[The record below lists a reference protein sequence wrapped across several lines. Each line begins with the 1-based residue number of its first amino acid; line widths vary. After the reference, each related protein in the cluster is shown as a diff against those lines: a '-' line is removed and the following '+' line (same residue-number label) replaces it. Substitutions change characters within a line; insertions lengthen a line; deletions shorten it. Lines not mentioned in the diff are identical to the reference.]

1 MKKLLLLILFFVAG
15 LQMAQAQIP
24 DGSIAPDFTGVD
36 INGESHNLYSLLN
49 AGKHVY
55 IDVSATWC
63 GPCWNYHNSHA
74 LRDLW
79 ETHGPPGTD
88 EAFVMFIEGDAATNT
103 ACLYGPSGC
112 VGGTQGDW
120 VSGTPYPIIDDA
132 SIAGLYQIAY
142 FPTIFYICPIDKKV
156 YEAGQLP
163 ATSLWN
169 FRTSHCAPPP
179 ITYSI
184 DLQRNVKCFGTS
196 TGAINITP
204 GGGLNGSFTYLW
216 SNGATTQDLNNI
228 PAGNYTVTITRG
240 NQTAVSDP
248 ITIEQPSQPLS
259 AEVVNF
265 IQVGCNG
272 LTGSITAT
280 GVGGWESSYAYSWS
294 NGGGTETAI
303 GLNAGTYTCTVT
315 DAEGC
320 TSTVSQTLAAPTYP
334 TAAIANPPAIDCA
347 HLTIQ
352 LDGTSSSS
360 GDEYS
365 YLWFATN
372 GGHIVSG
379 GNTLTPTVD
388 SAGNYTLRVT
398 NITTTCAS
406 FATRSV
412 SLNISYP
419 DANAGANGTVS
430 CPVPLDT
437 LAGSGSSGTNYGYAW
452 TGPNVVSGGNTLTP
466 VVGAPGVYT
475 LVVTNS
481 SNGCTKTSTT
491 SVTGNNVPPSVST
504 TSSDITCVVDTVN
517 VSVSTNSGNAT
528 FAWTGPNGF
537 TSNLQS
543 PVVTEPGSYAV
554 VVADTITGCNNNGAA
569 TVANNTSGP
578 GANATGGFI
587 SCLVGSTTVTGTT
600 PDTNAVYAWTGP
612 NGFTSSLSSF
622 STQVP
627 GTYSLAVSDPDN
639 GCVSNAVAV
648 VDDNTAAPGASA
660 SSPGNFNCT
669 TSLIELSG
677 NGSSQGPDMAY
688 SWTTS
693 DGRFVSGES
702 SLNPVIDAAGTYQ
715 LLVTNTASGCTNTAA
730 VTVVQRQN
738 VSASLNSQTNVNCN
752 GATTGAA
759 SVEAAG
765 GNNAFT
771 YIWSNGASDA
781 AIANLAAGNY
791 TVTVTDG
798 ENCTAVASVDI
809 TEPTAV
815 FANASATS
823 QVESGVNDGTASSSP
838 VGGVAPYT
846 YLWSNNETTQAITGL
861 APGTYTVS
869 VTDANGC
876 VVSQSVTVNSVD
888 CAISATSQVTDVTC
902 PGGSN
907 GTASVSV
914 IGGFEPLSYAW
925 SNNATA
931 ANISDLTAGNY
942 SVTITD
948 AAGCIAQSNL
958 TVSTNDPEAPSLSA
972 ENAVIELDEN
982 GLAAVT
988 PATVNAQAADNCGI
1002 ASVTVSPASF
1012 DCNSQGTH
1020 DVTVTATDVSG
1031 RTTSTTV
1038 TVTVT
1043 DNRAPSVSAQNAVV
1057 SLDATGSASITPAT
1071 VNAQGSDNCSVAGI
1085 TVSPS
1090 SFDCTNMGEH
1100 EVAVVVTDA
1109 SGLTS
1114 STTVIVRVVDTE
1126 APVVTCPDN
1135 IVVCS
1140 YNNVV
1145 SYQPANAQDN
1155 CLILNG
1161 QWQQNSGLP
1170 SGSEFPVGSTEQR
1183 FTFTDASG
1191 NAGSCSFTVTVT
1203 PPINITNLTIVN
1215 ESNGQSNGSIDI
1227 TVEGGVTPLSFLWT
1241 SNGQDIANTEDV
1253 SGLAAGSYTVEIT
1266 DANGCVFKREN
1277 FEITNSS
1284 AVNEPVWMSGISLLP
1299 NPTNGITRIL
1309 FGETPESRMEIS
1321 LIDGTGRVL
1330 RNLYLEQA
1338 NMLTLD
1344 CSDLPAGL
1352 YTVRFRANNEIGA
1365 RKLSVVK

>member
-36 INGESHNLYSLLN
+36 INGESHNLYDLLN

-74 LRDLW
+74 FRDLW

-88 EAFVMFIEGDAATNT
+88 EAFVMFIEGDGATNT

-142 FPTIFYICPIDKKV
+142 YPTIFYICPYDKKV

-184 DLQRNVKCFGTS
+184 DLQRNVKCYGTNS
-196 TGAINITP
+196 GAINITP
-204 GGGLNGSFTYLW
+204 GGGLSGNFTYLW

-228 PAGNYTVTITRG
+228 PAGTYTVTITRG
-240 NQTAVSDP
+240 AQSTVSDP
-248 ITIEQPSQPLS
+248 FEILQPAQPLTS
-259 AEVVNF
+259 EVVSF

-280 GVGGWESSYAYSWS
+280 GIGGWDSNYSYSWS

-334 TAAIANPPAIDCA
+334 TATVANPPSIDCA
-347 HLTIQ
+347 HPTIQ
-352 LDGTSSSS
+352 LDGTQSST
-360 GDEYS
+360 GDDFS
-365 YLWFATN
+365 YLWFATS

-379 GNTLTPTVD
+379 GTTLTPTVD
-388 SAGNYTLRVT
+388 SAGSYTLRVT
-398 NITTTCAS
+398 NINTTCAS
-406 FATRSV
+406 FATRTV
-412 SLNISYP
+412 NINITHP
-419 DANAGANGTVS
+419 DANAGSNGVVS
-430 CPVPLDT
+430 CPIPQDT
-437 LAGSGSSGTNYGYAW
+437 LSGSGSTGTSFSYAW
-452 TGPNVVSGGNTLTP
+452 NGPNVVSGGNTLSP

-481 SNGCTKTSTT
+481 SNGCTTTSTT
-491 SVTGNNVPPSVST
+491 TVTGNNVPPSVST
-504 TSSDITCVVDTVN
+504 TGSEITCVIDTVN
-517 VSVSTNSGNAT
+517 VTASTNSGNAT
-528 FAWTGPNGF
+528 FAWTGPDGF

-543 PVVTEPGSYAV
+543 PVVTVPGSYSV
-554 VVADTITGCNNNGAA
+554 IVSDTLTGCNNNGAA

-578 GANATGGFI
+578 GAGATGGFI

-600 PDTNAVYAWTGP
+600 SDTTATYAWTGP
-612 NGFTSSLSSF
+612 NGFTSNLSSF
-622 STQVP
+622 STQAP
-627 GTYSLAVSDPDN
+627 GTYALAVTSPAN
-639 GCVSNAVAV
+639 GCVSTATAV
-648 VDDNTAAPGASA
+648 VDDNTAAPGASC
-660 SSPGNFNCT
+660 SSPGNFNCNT
-669 TSLIELSG
+669 TQITLSG
-677 NGSSQGPDMAY
+677 TGSSEGPDMAY
-688 SWTTS
+688 AWSTS
-693 DGRFVSGES
+693 DGRLVSGENTLS
-702 SLNPVIDAAGTYQ
+702 PVIDAAGTYQ
-715 LLVTNTASGCTNTAA
+715 ILVTNTASGCTNTAT
-730 VTVVQRQN
+730 VTVIQRPN
-738 VSASLNSQTNVNCN
+738 VSASLTSQNNVSCN
-752 GATTGAA
+752 GGSNGAA
-759 SVEAAG
+759 AVEAAG
-765 GNNAFT
+765 GNSVFSYN
-771 YIWSNGASDA
+771 WSNGSSDA
-781 AIANLAAGNY
+781 AISNLAAGEY

-798 ENCTAVASVDI
+798 ENCTAVTTAVIS
-809 TEPTAV
+809 EPTAV

-823 QVESGVNDGTASSSP
+823 QIQSGINDGTATADP
-838 VGGVAPYT
+838 TGGVAPYT
-846 YLWSNNETTQAITGL
+846 YLWSNGETSQSVSGL
-861 APGTYTVS
+861 APGTYVVS

-876 VVSQSVTVNSVD
+876 AVSQSVTVNSVD
-888 CAISATSQVTDVTC
+888 CAISATSQSSDVTC
-902 PGGSN
+902 PGGSD
-907 GTASVSV
+907 GAASVTV
-914 IGGFEPLSYAW
+914 TGGLEPLSYVWNNGGTGSAL
-925 SNNATA
+925 SN
-931 ANISDLTAGNY
+931 LTAGNY
-942 SVTITD
+942 SVTVTD
-948 AAGCIAQSNL
+948 DAGCIAQSNI
-958 TVSTNDPEAPSLSA
+958 TIGTTDPEAPVVTA
-972 ENAVIELDEN
+972 ENAIVVLD
-982 GLAAVT
+982 
-988 PATVNAQAADNCGI
+988 Q
-1002 ASVTVSPASF
+1002 S
-1012 DCNSQGTH
+1012 
-1020 DVTVTATDVSG
+1020 
-1031 RTTSTTV
+1031 
-1038 TVTVT
+1038 
-1043 DNRAPSVSAQNAVV
+1043 
-1057 SLDATGSASITPAT
+1057 GSASISPAT
-1071 VNAQGSDNCSVAGI
+1071 VNAQGSDNCGVAGI

-1090 SFDCTNMGEH
+1090 SFDCTNLGEH
-1100 EVAVVVTDA
+1100 EVVVTVTDV

-1114 STTVIVRVVDTE
+1114 SATVTVKVVDTE

-1135 IVVCS
+1135 VVVCS

-1161 QWQQNSGLP
+1161 QWQQTSGLP
-1170 SGSEFPVGSTEQR
+1170 SGSEFPVGTTEQR

-1191 NAGSCSFTVTVT
+1191 NSGSCSFTVTVT
-1203 PPINITNLTIVN
+1203 PPVNVTSVTIVN
-1215 ESNGQSNGSIDI
+1215 EFNGQSNGSIDI
-1227 TVEGGVTPLSFLWT
+1227 TVEGGVAPLSFHWT
-1241 SNGQDIANTEDV
+1241 ANGQDLADTEDV
-1253 SGLAAGSYTVEIT
+1253 SGLAAGSYSVEIT

-1277 FEITNSS
+1277 FEVTNSS
-1284 AVNEPVWMSGISLLP
+1284 ATHEPVWMSGISLLP
-1299 NPTNGITRIL
+1299 NPTDGITRIV
-1309 FGETPESRMEIS
+1309 FGEIPESRMEVS

-1338 NMLTLD
+1338 NMLTVD
-1344 CSDLPAGL
+1344 CSELPAGL

>member
-74 LRDLW
+74 FRDLW

-88 EAFVMFIEGDAATNT
+88 EAFVMYIEGDAATNT

-120 VSGTPYPIIDDA
+120 VTGTPYPIIDDA

-142 FPTIFYICPIDKKV
+142 YPTIFYVCPYDKKV
-156 YEAGQLP
+156 YEAGQLS
-163 ATSLWN
+163 ATALWN

-184 DLQRNVKCFGTS
+184 DLQRNVKCYGTNS
-196 TGAINITP
+196 GAINITP
-204 GGGLNGSFTYLW
+204 GGGLSGNFTYLW

-228 PAGNYTVTITRG
+228 PAGSYTVTITRG
-240 NQTAVSDP
+240 AQSTVSDP
-248 ITIEQPSQPLS
+248 FEIQQPSQPLT

-272 LTGSITAT
+272 LTGSVTAT
-280 GVGGWESSYAYSWS
+280 GVGGWDSNYSYSWS

-315 DAEGC
+315 DAGGC
-320 TSTVSQTLAAPTYP
+320 TSTVSQTLAPPTYP
-334 TAAIANPPAIDCA
+334 TASVVTPPAIDCA
-347 HLTIQ
+347 HPTIQ
-352 LDGTSSSS
+352 LDGTQSSA
-360 GDEYS
+360 GDEFS

-379 GNTLTPTVD
+379 GTTMTPTVD

-398 NITTTCAS
+398 NIITTCAS

-412 SLNISYP
+412 SVNITYP
-419 DANAGANGTVS
+419 DANAGANGLVS
-430 CPVPLDT
+430 WPVPHDT
-437 LAGSGSSGTNYGYAW
+437 LSGSGSSGTNYSYAW
-452 TGPNVVSGGNTLTP
+452 TGPNIVGGGNTLTP
-466 VVGAPGVYT
+466 IVGAPGVYT
-475 LVVTNS
+475 LAVTNS

-491 SVTGNNVPPSVST
+491 TVTGNNVPPSLSLT
-504 TSSDITCVVDTVN
+504 GSEITCVVDTVN
-517 VSVSTNSGNAT
+517 VSASTNSNNAT

-537 TSNLQS
+537 TSNLPS
-543 PVVTEPGSYAV
+543 PVVTEPGDYSV
-554 VVADTITGCNNNGAA
+554 IVSDTLTGCNNNGAA

-578 GANATGGFI
+578 GATALGGFI
-587 SCLVGSTTVTGTT
+587 SCLVSSTTVTGTT

-612 NGFTSSLSSF
+612 NGFTSNLSSF

-669 TSLIELSG
+669 TFQIELSG
-677 NGSSQGPDMAY
+677 NGSSQGADMAY
-688 SWTTS
+688 AWTTS
-693 DGRFVSGES
+693 DGRFVSGET

-730 VTVVQRQN
+730 VTVIQRQN
-738 VSASLNSQTNVNCN
+738 VTASLTGQTNVNCN
-752 GATTGAA
+752 GGANGAA
-759 SVEAAG
+759 SVEATG
-765 GNNAFT
+765 GNNAFSYT
-771 YIWSNGASDA
+771 WSNGSSDA

-823 QVESGVNDGTASSSP
+823 QIQNGINDGTATADP

-846 YLWSNNETTQAITGL
+846 FEWSNGETSQSISNL
-861 APGTYTVS
+861 SPGTYTVS

-888 CAISATSQVTDVTC
+888 CAISATSQVTDVIC
-902 PGGSN
+902 PGGSD
-907 GTASVSV
+907 GAASVSV
-914 IGGFEPLSYAW
+914 TGGLEPLAYLW
-925 SNNATA
+925 SNGATSES
-931 ANISDLTAGNY
+931 ISGLSAGNY
-942 SVTITD
+942 AVTVTD
-948 AAGCIAQSNL
+948 DAGCIAQANV
-958 TVSTNDPEAPSLSA
+958 TVNTNDPEAPVVTA
-972 ENAVIELDEN
+972 ENALIILD
-982 GLAAVT
+982 
-988 PATVNAQAADNCGI
+988 Q
-1002 ASVTVSPASF
+1002 S
-1012 DCNSQGTH
+1012 
-1020 DVTVTATDVSG
+1020 
-1031 RTTSTTV
+1031 
-1038 TVTVT
+1038 
-1043 DNRAPSVSAQNAVV
+1043 
-1057 SLDATGSASITPAT
+1057 GSASISPAT
-1071 VNAQGSDNCSVAGI
+1071 VNAQGSDNCGVAGI

-1090 SFDCTNMGEH
+1090 SFDCTNLGEH
-1100 EVAVVVTDA
+1100 DVVVTVTDV

-1114 STTVIVRVVDTE
+1114 SVTVTVKVVDTE

-1170 SGSEFPVGSTEQR
+1170 SGSEFPVGTTEQR

-1227 TVEGGVTPLSFLWT
+1227 TVEGGVAPLSFLWT

-1284 AVNEPVWMSGISLLP
+1284 AVSEPVWMSGISLLP
-1299 NPTNGITRIL
+1299 NPTNGITRIV
-1309 FGETPESRMEIS
+1309 FGEIPESRMEVS
-1321 LIDGTGRVL
+1321 LIDGTGRLL

-1338 NMLTLD
+1338 NMLTID